1 MRIRRNI
8 LLNCK
13 RDKSM
18 MKAIALLL
26 YIKHKVGISSSI
38 RKASY
43 NRISKVAGSSPN
55 TIKKY
60 LQIWLDLGL
69 VEFTGKKGDVLII
82 KRIRASKDH
91 RNYEVRRFSFKSY
104 KNTYKSLRA
113 FLTLT
118 LQAQKEY
125 VKRMVRIAND
135 PKEGED
141 FKKAIKFCN
150 RHATRNQ
157 EGRFEFKENGMS
169 YKYIAKKIGFC
180 VTTTQKIIK
189 EVVKKRWIKRKL
201 NFERVFMQ
209 GVNYRYVEGF
219 TFTTENFGYRI
230 SANNYELSPYWYGS
244 LLDVTF

>member
-1 MRIRRNI
+1 
-8 LLNCK
+8 
-13 RDKSM
+13 M

-26 YIKHKVGISSSI
+26 YIKHKVGVSASI
-38 RKASY
+38 RKASL
-43 NRISKVAGSSPN
+43 NKVSKVAGSSPN

-60 LQIWLDLGL
+60 LQIWLELGL
-69 VEFTGKKGDVLII
+69 VEYIGKKNDVLII
-82 KRIRASKDH
+82 KNLKASKNH
-91 RNYEVRRFSFKSY
+91 RNYEVKRFSFKTY

-135 PKEGED
+135 PKNGENY
-141 FKKAIKFCN
+141 KKAIKFCN
-150 RHATRNQ
+150 HHATRNH
-157 EGRFEFKENGMS
+157 EGKFEFNDNGMTLE
-169 YKYIAKKIGFC
+169 YIAKKIGFC
-180 VTTTQKIIK
+180 VTTTQKIVR
-189 EVVKKRWIKRKL
+189 EVVKKRWMKRKL

-230 SANNYELSPYWYGS
+230 SANNYKLSPYWYGS